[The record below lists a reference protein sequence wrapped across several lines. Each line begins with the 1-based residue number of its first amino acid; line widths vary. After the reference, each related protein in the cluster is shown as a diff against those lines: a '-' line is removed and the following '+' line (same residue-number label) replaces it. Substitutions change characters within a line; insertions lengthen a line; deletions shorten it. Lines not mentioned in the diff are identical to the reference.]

1 MRGIGPLFALLLANV
16 APLVHA
22 ATSAK
27 RPMKAEG
34 TQQVTWTAF
43 QKLDK
48 GLANLNALYATAEMY
63 FNWVKEQPT
72 AFTGTGLDAKE
83 HSLLV
88 AAVYNPQTKTVAAS
102 TIPRGE
108 YDRKLKEASKAK
120 KLVWAHSRDTF
131 NGPSLGQARGRMDA
145 EDGAYYTLEM
155 NNGLD
160 GKTQS
165 ERYGDGTKEN
175 SVWVAVY
182 GIKSAKVEPGPNELK
197 DLQALLKLP
206 DCTSLAHRMG
216 VHFEVVPS
224 VPIPTPTP
232 ASTPVPAPAKNHPA
246 LAHRPGTPSKDST
259 GKRPASQSPPKSPN
273 THHDDKKKPKKH
285 GKRRAGRRSAVAI
298 EVGA

>member
-1 MRGIGPLFALLLANV
+1 
-16 APLVHA
+16 
-22 ATSAK
+22 
-27 RPMKAEG
+27 MKAEG

-197 DLQALLKLP
+197 DLQALLRPYPYP
-206 DCTSLAHRMG
+206 DSDPNPGLDPGPSSGQESPSLSPPPRHAFQRFDRQETC
-216 VHFEVVPS
+216 VS
-224 VPIPTPTP
+224 V
-232 ASTPVPAPAKNHPA
+232 S
-246 LAHRPGTPSKDST
+246 
-259 GKRPASQSPPKSPN
+259 PKSPN